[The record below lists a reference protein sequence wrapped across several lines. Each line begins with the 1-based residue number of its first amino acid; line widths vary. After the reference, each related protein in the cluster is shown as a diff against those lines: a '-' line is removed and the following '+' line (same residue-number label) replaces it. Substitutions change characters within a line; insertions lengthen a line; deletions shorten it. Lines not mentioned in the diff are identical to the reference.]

1 MEKFVQE
8 FRRATRESNYKE
20 RVLVEKFKKRINE
33 IIRRKLIEVERPL
46 TSIKQQYEYATNL
59 DRHQEKS

>member
-8 FRRATRESNYKE
+8 FRKATRESNYEE
-20 RVLVEKFKKRINE
+20 RVLVEKFKKRING

-46 TSIKQQYEYATNL
+46 TSIKQ
-59 DRHQEKS
+59 